1 MAMFKGITTID
12 LLRED
17 PRVLCYVLSTE
28 LARTNE
34 ALEAIGEELRQMQ
47 HKAKALEKE
56 LAEDAEG

>member
-1 MAMFKGITTID
+1 MFKGITTID

-34 ALEAIGEELRQMQ
+34 ALEAIG
-47 HKAKALEKE
+47 
-56 LAEDAEG
+56 

>member
-17 PRVLCYVLSTE
+17 PRTLCYVLSTE

-34 ALEAIGEELRQMQ
+34 ALEAVSEELKQLQ
-47 HKAKALEKE
+47 HKAKELEKQ
-56 LAEDAEG
+56 LAAEG

>member
-34 ALEAIGEELRQMQ
+34 ALEAIGEELRQLR
-47 HKAKALEKE
+47 HTAKELEKE
-56 LAEDAEG
+56 LAAEG

>member
-34 ALEAIGEELRQMQ
+34 ALEAVSEELKQLQ
-47 HKAKALEKE
+47 HKAKEYE
-56 LAEDAEG
+56 RQLAAEG